1 MLNSKGFDLWANDY
15 DKDVQLSEESNSYPF
30 AGYKQV
36 LGTIYQTIRENP
48 GKRVLDIGFGTG
60 VLTQKLYADGY
71 EISGMDF
78 SEQMISI
85 AKAKMPEADL
95 LCHDFSQGFPEYF
108 QGKTFDFMVCTYAI
122 HHLDTPQKAAF
133 IRELTPHLS
142 ENGLLLIGDVA
153 FRTETELAECRAAC
167 GDSWDEDEIYM
178 VEETIKPLIPNLE
191 YEKITFCSGVFT
203 IRR

>member
-30 AGYKQV
+30 AGYQQV
-36 LGTIYQTIRENP
+36 LGTIYRTIRENP

-60 VLTQKLYADGY
+60 VLTRKLYADGY

-78 SEQMISI
+78 SEQMLSI
-85 AKAKMPEADL
+85 ARAKMPEADL
-95 LCHDFSQGFPEYF
+95 IRHDFSQGFPEYF
-108 QGKTFDFMVCTYAI
+108 GSKTFDFMVCTYAI

-153 FRTETELAECRAAC
+153 FRTETELSECRAAC

-178 VEETIKPLIPNLE
+178 VEETLKPLVPNLE

-203 IRR
+203 VLW

>member
-15 DKDVQLSEESNSYPF
+15 DKDVQLSEESNSSPF

-78 SEQMISI
+78 SEQMLSI
-85 AKAKMPEADL
+85 AKTKMPGADL
-95 LCHDFSQGFPEYF
+95 IRHDFSQGFPEYF
-108 QGKTFDFMVCTYAI
+108 QGRTFDFMVCTYAI
-122 HHLDTPQKAAF
+122 HHLDTLQKTAF

-153 FRTETELAECRAAC
+153 FRTEREL
-167 GDSWDEDEIYM
+167 
-178 VEETIKPLIPNLE
+178 
-191 YEKITFCSGVFT
+191 
-203 IRR
+203 

>member
-30 AGYKQV
+30 AGYQQV
-36 LGTIYQTIRENP
+36 LGTIYRTIRENP

-60 VLTQKLYADGY
+60 VLTRKLYADGY

-108 QGKTFDFMVCTYAI
+108 QGRTFDFMVCTYAI
-122 HHLDTPQKAAF
+122 HHLDTLQKAAF

-142 ENGLLLIGDVA
+142 ENGLLLMGDVA
-153 FRTETELAECRAAC
+153 FRTEREFSECRAAC

-178 VEETIKPLIPNLE
+178 VEETLKPLVPNLE